1 MTGIEYILLH
11 VQEPILYVIRKQH
24 RYSPTQVTPLA
35 DYYVLAGYIYQ
46 APDLNSVINSRML
59 TAMHYLSSAF
69 EEMQSY
75 ARFNVS
81 KDYSWDFG
89 KENETKDKIKDFEKE
104 NEKLKEGASSMF
116 QRARVDVLLS
126 ELMKKYPPKLM
137 TNVQNAQSESRNMV
151 NNFTSSEDTKP
162 TIK

>member
-59 TAMHYLSSAF
+59 TAMHHLSSAF
-69 EEMQSY
+69 EEVQSY
-75 ARFNVS
+75 ARFNPS
-81 KDYSWDFG
+81 KGYSWDFG
-89 KENETKDKIKDFEKE
+89 KDNETKDKSKDSEKE
-104 NEKLKEGASSMF
+104 SEKMKEEASSLF
-116 QRARVDVLLS
+116 QRARVDVLLA
-126 ELMKKYPPKLM
+126 ELMKRYTPKVA
-137 TNVQNAQSESRNMV
+137 TNSQNVQSENKTGV
-151 NNFTSSEDTKP
+151 NNSSAEEIKP
-162 TIK
+162 NIK